1 MRKFNLFNPRSF
13 DSKLFDEIG
22 FYPAFTSDLKQASR
36 NIVIESPFICY
47 RRSASLIP
55 EFVRALDRGVS
66 ITLNTRFTNEHDGTM
81 KTQAEAVVQSF
92 EKMGV
97 KVHFVRK
104 LHRKLAII
112 DKSVVWQGS
121 LNILSH
127 ANTKEVMSRIE
138 SRTHSR
144 AIKKFISVK

>member
-1 MRKFNLFNPRSF
+1 
-13 DSKLFDEIG
+13 
-22 FYPAFTSDLKQASR
+22 
-36 NIVIESPFICY
+36 
-47 RRSASLIP
+47 
-55 EFVRALDRGVS
+55 
-66 ITLNTRFTNEHDGTM
+66 M